1 MPQLSSILDEFIIK
15 SKEKLNQ
22 SNLKTYCKCCVEA
35 LGEENGKKTCF
46 PNKTDRILKHLK
58 KCKYFLEEVA
68 PEIQDEIFSLSK
80 SSVESKTENQQA
92 KRSCKL
98 LIFLDFDAK
107 FFYWYIEL
115 SFFFYSFTK

>member
-22 SNLKTYCKCCVEA
+22 SNLKMYCKCCVEA
-35 LGEENGKKTCF
+35 LGEKEGKKACF

-58 KCKYFLEEVA
+58 KCKYFLEEMT

-80 SSVESKTENQQA
+80 SNEKQAENRTENQQA
-92 KRSCKL
+92 KWSCKF
-98 LIFLDFDAK
+98 LIFLDLMQK
-107 FFYWYIEL
+107 FFYWYIEF
-115 SFFFYSFTK
+115 SFFF